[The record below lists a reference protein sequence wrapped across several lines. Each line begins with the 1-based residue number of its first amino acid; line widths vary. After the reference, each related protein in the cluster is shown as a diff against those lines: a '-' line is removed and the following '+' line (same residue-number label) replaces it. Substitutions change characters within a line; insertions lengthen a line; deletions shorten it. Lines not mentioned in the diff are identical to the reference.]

1 MAVTLE
7 QFKNYLRIDTDW
19 ENDLLQQFLDTA
31 TDYLKAAVSNYD
43 DNYTNYPVFA
53 SKADLLTMVIAAE
66 YYQNRDNSPHS
77 LSYTMQSMIVQ
88 LQYFAD
94 DTVSES
100 DTTLVGDV
108 LDNNRASHTANVG

>member
-19 ENDLLQQFLDTA
+19 EDDLLQQFLDTA
-31 TDYLKAAVSNYD
+31 VDYLKAAVSNYD
-43 DNYTNYPVFA
+43 DNYNGYPVFA

-77 LSYTMQSMIVQ
+77 LSYTIQSMIVQ

-94 DTVSES
+94 DIPADS
-100 DTTLVGDV
+100 DTAEVGGY
-108 LDNNRASHTANVG
+108 LGNGRASNTANVG

>member
-77 LSYTMQSMIVQ
+77 ISYIIQSMMTQ
-88 LQYFAD
+88 LQYFYAD
-94 DTVSES
+94 SDSSVAASYTGIVSCK
-100 DTTLVGDV
+100 
-108 LDNNRASHTANVG
+108 R